1 MPESI
6 HDRAQLRRV
15 VLTSFIGTTVE
26 WYDYF
31 IYGTAAALVFNQL
44 FFPTFDPLA
53 GTMAAFATYSV
64 GFFARPLGGAVFG
77 YFGDRVGRK
86 SVLVLTLM
94 IMGMATFLIGLLPTY
109 ESIGVGA
116 PICLTLLRFMQ
127 GLGVGGEWGG
137 AVLMAVEHGDGKRRG
152 FYGSWAQAGV
162 PAGLILATSVFALC
176 TRMPR
181 EALLTW
187 GWRIPFL
194 LGILLTGIGL
204 FIRLN
209 VKESPLF
216 EKMRAAKPIENRQS
230 PLVQLWRSNR
240 REVLL
245 AMGARFGENISFYI
259 LTIFMVTYSVEVL
272 RSNGQTVLN
281 AILIASAFALITIP
295 GFAMLSDRIGRR
307 PVYLGG
313 ALFTAAAAFPMF
325 WLVATGRPELIAI
338 AVIAGL
344 AIGHAA
350 MYGPQAAFISELFG
364 TGVRYSGASLGF
376 QLVSPFA
383 GGIAPLVA
391 TSLLAWSGNHTW
403 PVACYLILASSVT
416 MLAIWLA
423 PETYRLDLSAATPR
437 DAKLDQFAATQTLIG
452 SSPTDRLQ
460 PHLLSVGFRED
471 N

>member
-1 MPESI
+1 MHESI

-31 IYGTAAALVFNQL
+31 AYGTAAALVFNQL

-64 GFFARPLGGAVFG
+64 GFFARPVGGIVFG
-77 YFGDRVGRK
+77 HFGDRVGRK
-86 SVLVLTLM
+86 SMLVLTLM
-94 IMGMATFLIGLLPTY
+94 IMGVSTFLIGLLPTY
-109 ESIGVGA
+109 HSIGVSA

-162 PAGLILATSVFALC
+162 PAGLILATSVFAIC
-176 TRMPR
+176 TRMPQ
-181 EALLTW
+181 EALLAW

-194 LGILLTGIGL
+194 LGIVLTGIGL
-204 FIRLN
+204 FIRVS

-216 EKMRAAKPIENRQS
+216 ERMRATEPVEKAQT
-230 PLVQLWRSNR
+230 PLAQLWRSNR
-240 REVLL
+240 REILL
-245 AMGARFGENISFYI
+245 AMGARFAENISFYI
-259 LTIFMVTYSVEVL
+259 LTIFMITYSVEVL
-272 RSNGQTVLN
+272 RADDRNVLN

-295 GFAMLSDRIGRR
+295 GFAILSDRIGRR

-313 ALFTAAAAFPMF
+313 ALFMAAAAFPMF
-325 WLVATGRPELIAI
+325 WLVATGRPEFIAI
-338 AVIAGL
+338 AIVAGL

-350 MYGPQAAFISELFG
+350 MYGPQAAFVAELFG

-376 QLVSPFA
+376 QFVSPFA

-391 TSLLAWSGNHTW
+391 TSLLSWSGNQTW
-403 PVACYLILASSVT
+403 PVACYLIFASSVT
-416 MLAIWLA
+416 MFAIWLA
-423 PETYRLDLSAATPR
+423 PETYRRDLGAAAPR
-437 DAKLDQFAATQTLIG
+437 DAKMHRIPVTPSLVGGSLAEPLRDPAT
-452 SSPTDRLQ
+452 
-460 PHLLSVGFRED
+460 
-471 N
+471 